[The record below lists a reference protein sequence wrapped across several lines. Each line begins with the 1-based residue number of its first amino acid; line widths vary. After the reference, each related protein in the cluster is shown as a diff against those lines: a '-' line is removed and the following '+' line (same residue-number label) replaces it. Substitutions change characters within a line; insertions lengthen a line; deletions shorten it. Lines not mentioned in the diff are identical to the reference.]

1 MSNPTWNTMM
11 ESIKEDVYNDV
22 RNNTSLQSQAPGS
35 TQTPIW
41 EANLTSASTPS
52 PTTPDKP
59 DTEKVSDKSEILNTL
74 TNALSYISS
83 TKVSQRERIAL
94 ASKLEQVF
102 TNNAIVRIMS
112 QDGSFVVN
120 KEDISMFLGRIA
132 TSRLLENVTVVDAT
146 ANDSGINSLR
156 VREVYKK
163 R

>member
-1 MSNPTWNTMM
+1 M
-11 ESIKEDVYNDV
+11 
-22 RNNTSLQSQAPGS
+22 
-35 TQTPIW
+35 
-41 EANLTSASTPS
+41 
-52 PTTPDKP
+52 
-59 DTEKVSDKSEILNTL
+59 
-74 TNALSYISS
+74 
-83 TKVSQRERIAL
+83 SQRERIAL
-94 ASKLEQVF
+94 ASKFEQAF

-120 KEDISMFLGRIA
+120 KEDVSTFLGRIA